1 MTFGG
6 TSSASTVP
14 DPFRILFVCT
24 GNICRSAQGEQLL
37 RARIP
42 EPLQGVFDIR
52 SAGTGALVGAPMPD
66 EAAALSRHYGGVPEH
81 HRGQDISADL
91 VRESDLVL
99 AMAAE
104 HRSGA
109 VQLLPRASRYSFMF
123 TEFGALLDD
132 LSRNL
137 PEPVLDEALPQHP
150 LSTRLRA
157 LVRMAAGRRGFLPA
171 EDADPKDI
179 VDPYRRSQQVY
190 DESAAQ
196 VSAGVDR
203 ILSAVVRI
211 AGQVR

>member
-1 MTFGG
+1 MAFGG
-6 TSSASTVP
+6 TTATPSVP

-42 EPLQGVFDIR
+42 AELQGVIEIR

-66 EAAALSRHYGGVPEH
+66 EAAALSRHYGGVPDAH
-81 HRGQDISADL
+81 AGQDLTADL

-99 AMAAE
+99 AMASE

-109 VQLLPRASRYSFMF
+109 VQLLPRASRYSFML

-150 LSTRLRA
+150 LTTRLRA
-157 LVRMAAGRRGFLPA
+157 LVRMAAGRRGFLPP
-171 EDADPKDI
+171 EDASPQDV

-203 ILSAVVRI
+203 ILNAVVRI
-211 AGQVR
+211 AAEVR

>member
-1 MTFGG
+1 MAFGVA
-6 TSSASTVP
+6 SAAPSVP

-24 GNICRSAQGEQLL
+24 GNICRSAQAEQLL

-42 EPLQGVFDIR
+42 EPLQGVFEIR
-52 SAGTGALVGAPMPD
+52 SAGTGALVGAPMPS
-66 EAAALSRHYGGVPEH
+66 EAAQLSRRYGGEPDA
-81 HRGQDISADL
+81 HRGRDITVDL

-137 PEPVLDEALPQHP
+137 PEPLLDEALPQHP
-150 LSTRLRA
+150 LTTRLRA

-171 EDADPKDI
+171 GEADPKDI
-179 VDPYRRSQQVY
+179 IDPYRRPQQVY
-190 DESAAQ
+190 DDSAAQ
-196 VSAGVDR
+196 ISAGIDR
-203 ILSAVVRI
+203 ILDAVVRI
-211 AGQVR
+211 AAQVR

>member
-6 TSSASTVP
+6 AAAAQSVP
-14 DPFRILFVCT
+14 DPLRILFVCT

-42 EPLQGVFDIR
+42 EPLQGVFEIR

-66 EAAALSRHYGGVPEH
+66 EAAALSRHYGGVPDAH
-81 HRGQDISADL
+81 QGQNITADL

-109 VQLLPRASRYSFMF
+109 VQLAPRASRYSFMF

-132 LSRNL
+132 LANNL
-137 PEPVLDEALPQHP
+137 PEPVFDEALPQHP
-150 LSTRLRA
+150 LTVRLRA
-157 LVRMAAGRRGFLPA
+157 LVRMTAGRRGFLPPDEA
-171 EDADPKDI
+171 EPKDI

-196 VSAGVDR
+196 VSAGIDR
-203 ILSAVVRI
+203 ILDAVVRI

>member
-6 TSSASTVP
+6 TSSAATVP

-52 SAGTGALVGAPMPD
+52 SAGTGALVGAPMPS
-66 EAAALSRHYGGVPEH
+66 EAAQLSRQYGGEPDA
-81 HRGQDISADL
+81 HRGQDITADL
-91 VRESDLVL
+91 VRDSDLVL
-99 AMAAE
+99 AMAAS
-104 HRSGA
+104 HRSSA
-109 VQLLPRASRYSFMF
+109 VSLLPKASRYSFMF

-132 LSRNL
+132 LSRNM
-137 PEPVLDEALPQHP
+137 PEPLLDEALPQHP
-150 LSTRLRA
+150 LTTRLRA
-157 LVRMAAGRRGFLPA
+157 LVRMTAGRRGFLPA
-171 EDADPKDI
+171 DEAEPKDV
-179 VDPYRRSQQVY
+179 VDPYRRSHQVY

-196 VSAGVDR
+196 VSAGIDR
-203 ILSAVVRI
+203 ILNAVVRI

>member
-1 MTFGG
+1 MTFAG
-6 TSSASTVP
+6 VP
-14 DPFRILFVCT
+14 AAAAAPEPFRILFVCT

-42 EPLQGVFDIR
+42 QPLQGVFDIR

-66 EAAALSRHYGGVPEH
+66 EAAALSRHYGGLPDA
-81 HRGQDISADL
+81 HRGQSLTADL

-132 LSRNL
+132 LSSNL
-137 PEPVLDEALPQHP
+137 PEPLLDEALPQHP

-157 LVRMAAGRRGFLPA
+157 LVRMTAGRRGFLPA
-171 EDADPKDI
+171 DESEPKDV
-179 VDPYRRSQQVY
+179 VDPYRRSQQTY

-196 VSAGVDR
+196 VSAGIDR
-203 ILSAVVRI
+203 ILDAVVRI
-211 AGQVR
+211 AAQVR

>member
-1 MTFGG
+1 MSIAG
-6 TSSASTVP
+6 SAAAPIVP
-14 DPFRILFVCT
+14 DPFRILVVCT

-42 EPLQGVFDIR
+42 VELQGVFEIR
-52 SAGTGALVGAPMPD
+52 SAGTGALVGAPMPE
-66 EAAALSRHYGGVPEH
+66 EAAALSRHYGGSPDA
-81 HRGQDISADL
+81 HRGQDITAEL

-109 VQLLPRASRYSFMF
+109 VQLAPRASRYGFMF

-132 LSRNL
+132 LSNNL
-137 PEPVLDEALPQHP
+137 PEPLLDEALPQHP
-150 LSTRLRA
+150 LTTRLRA

-171 EDADPKDI
+171 EDAEPKDI

-203 ILSAVVRI
+203 ILNAVVRI